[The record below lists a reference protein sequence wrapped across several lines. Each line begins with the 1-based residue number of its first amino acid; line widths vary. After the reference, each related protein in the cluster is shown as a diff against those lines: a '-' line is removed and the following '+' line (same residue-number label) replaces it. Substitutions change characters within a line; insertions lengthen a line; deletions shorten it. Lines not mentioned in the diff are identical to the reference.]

1 MKAYR
6 ILPSIKMERDGPID
20 SDDMVAIESV
30 LELRLGNEFLA
41 AFICT
46 PGLERELA
54 IGYLLSTGVLTNIE
68 TIQNIVVRNK
78 KATIHLKHGETINK
92 DRGFSQIRR
101 FMSTECSA
109 PEMLIELRTG
119 GSIPTVKSSYEVS
132 LDDIEYL
139 AMKVNEGQEIRGQT
153 GATHAAYIHDRSKNT
168 GYLAEDIGRHNA
180 VDKAIGLAVEAGFNL
195 TNCHLYSTGR
205 LTADIVSKCAWTM
218 IPLVVSS
225 SAATDAGIHF
235 ARKANITLIGWV
247 RRRQCRIY
255 HSGAVRVNWTK
266 DSQLSE

>member
-6 ILPSIKMERDGPID
+6 KLPSIKMEREGPVN
-20 SDDMVAIESV
+20 SEDMVAIESV
-30 LELRLGNEFLA
+30 LELRLGTDFLA

-54 IGYLLSTGVLTNIE
+54 IGYLLSTGLLATMDAV
-68 TIQNIVVRNK
+68 QNIVVRNK
-78 KATIHLKHGETINK
+78 RATITLKYRESINK

-109 PEMLIELRTG
+109 PEMLIELHTG
-119 GSIPTVKSSYEVS
+119 GNIPTIHSSHEVS
-132 LDDIEYL
+132 MGDIEQL
-139 AMKVNEGQEIRGQT
+139 ATQVRENQEIRRQT
-153 GATHAAYIHDRSKNT
+153 GATHAAYIYDKSTNA

-180 VDKAIGLAVEAGFNL
+180 VDKAIGIAVEAGSNL
-195 TNCHLYSTGR
+195 QDCYLYSTGR

-218 IPLVVSS
+218 IPLLISS
-225 SAATDAGIHF
+225 SAATDAGIQF

-247 RRRQCRIY
+247 RGRQCRIY
-255 HSGAVRVNWTK
+255 HSGAVRVNW
-266 DSQLSE
+266 S